1 MTESKP
7 RFGFPGTI
15 FLGTEDERVSA
26 IVRIGFSAAALF
38 NLMLLWPNR
47 AALFATG
54 GTLDFQAT
62 VDRSEIGT
70 VLLFHAFQTPFGVS
84 ILMLAVGLALLMLM
98 TGILPRI
105 AAIFV
110 FVWHLSYCE
119 RAPVSLAGWDWVLRA
134 FAFLVMVSP
143 MGRWLPTV
151 PRRVA
156 SYGLV
161 LMRLQ
166 VLAIYFQTV
175 ASKLTNADPYWRNGE
190 FLSYFL
196 MSHFAR
202 WPATWAAEHTR
213 LLQMGTYLALVAEL
227 AIPILLYVRRTRFYG
242 ALLGLL
248 LHGSICVVGRNFEP
262 FLLTMI
268 MTYLA
273 FLTTSDV
280 GFLQRWTLRLTA
292 RNRQSAET

>member
-7 RFGFPGTI
+7 RFDFGRI
-15 FLGTEDERVSA
+15 FLGTEDERVCAS
-26 IVRIGFSAAALF
+26 VRIGFAIAALF
-38 NLMLLWPNR
+38 NLMFLWPMR
-47 AALFATG
+47 ETLFATG
-54 GTLDFQAT
+54 GTLDFQAA

-70 VLLFHAFQTPFGVS
+70 VLLFQAFQSAFGVS
-84 ILMLAVGLALLMLM
+84 ILMLAVAVALLMLM
-98 TGILPRI
+98 AGVLPRI

-119 RAPVSLAGWDWVLRA
+119 RAPIALTGWDWVLRA

-143 MGRWLPTV
+143 TGRWLPLQ

-166 VLAIYFQTV
+166 VLAIYLQTV

-202 WPATWAAEHTR
+202 WPGTWAAEHVGALR
-213 LLQMGTYLALVAEL
+213 VGTYVALAAEL

-262 FLLTMI
+262 FLLTMM

-273 FLTTSDV
+273 FLATSDV
-280 GFLQRWTLRLTA
+280 EFVQRWVLRLTG
-292 RNRQSAET
+292 RNRQSSET